1 MARFVGTSGNDTK
14 RGIPTELN
22 TFENFGIGSDT
33 LTGGLKTDLFYL
45 LADEQIDV
53 INGSDGI
60 DRLDYT
66 NADRALRIDLG
77 AHGSGVTAVFHGLTY
92 TVAQVQN
99 VEDATGSRYDD
110 TIIGTNGSNT
120 LDGGGGNDYLYGL
133 GGIDVLLGGAGTD
146 RLYGGDQ
153 DDTLFGGIGNDY
165 LNGGNGVDTVSYAD
179 ADRGD
184 GLDINLG
191 DRMQMHTQI
200 AAQTA
205 VVGPSY
211 QLETDNLVGIENAT
225 GTKYSDELDGSSGA
239 NVLDGAGGDDF
250 IFGHRGDDTL
260 LGGEGD
266 DFLSGGIGA
275 DQLIGGNGVDWADY
289 SRNVLDD
296 DPYVY
301 QNQPSSSVTI
311 SLINPASNTW
321 WAAGDT
327 YDSIENVY
335 GSPFNDV
342 ITGNDN
348 DNIIVG
354 GDGSNT
360 LYGNGGRDTL
370 VGSLLAADTFYGG
383 SDSDTVD
390 YSEAFLPTQDVSP
403 VSVTIDLQNQ
413 GVNAGAAAGDRFY
426 EVENIIGTSRSDTI
440 LGDNRSN
447 DLRGGD
453 GADRLM
459 GRGGTDTLIGGGDLD
474 TAVFRG
480 DVSDYS
486 FRVLQ
491 MSPSINNER
500 FLEVTDLT
508 SNRDGTDY
516 VIGIEQLEFNGVVHN
531 ISEWLI

>member
-1 MARFVGTSGNDTK
+1 MVMAKFVGTSANDTK
-14 RGIPTELN
+14 RGIPTEVN

-45 LADEQIDV
+45 LADEQVDF

-77 AHGSGVTAVFHGLTY
+77 SHGSGVTAVFHGLTY

-153 DDTLFGGIGNDY
+153 DDTLVGGIGNDY
-165 LNGGNGVDTVSYAD
+165 LNGGNGIDTVSYAD
-179 ADRGD
+179 ADRGG
-184 GLDINLG
+184 GLAINLG
-191 DRMQMHTQI
+191 DKIQGLTGSLVGQ
-200 AAQTA
+200 AQTA
-205 VVGPSY
+205 VVGPSS
-211 QLETDNLVGIENAT
+211 QRETDNLVDIENAT
-225 GTKYSDELDGSSGA
+225 GTQYSDSFDGSSGA
-239 NVLDGAGGDDF
+239 NVLDGAGGNDF
-250 IFGHRGDDTL
+250 IFGHGGDDTL

-266 DFLSGGIGA
+266 DLLSGGLGR

-289 SRNVLDD
+289 SLNLLDD

-301 QNQPSSSVTI
+301 QNPPSSSVII
-311 SLINPASNTW
+311 SLINPAGNTW

-327 YDSIENVY
+327 YDRIENIY
-335 GSPFNDV
+335 GSAFNDV

-360 LYGNGGRDTL
+360 LYGNGGN
-370 VGSLLAADTFYGG
+370 DTF
-383 SDSDTVD
+383 VD
-390 YSEAFLPTQDVSP
+390 APGKPILSM
-403 VSVTIDLQNQ
+403 
-413 GVNAGAAAGDRFY
+413 AAA
-426 EVENIIGTSRSDTI
+426 TAT
-440 LGDNRSN
+440 
-447 DLRGGD
+447 
-453 GADRLM
+453 RLTTPELSC
-459 GRGGTDTLIGGGDLD
+459 R
-474 TAVFRG
+474 
-480 DVSDYS
+480 
-486 FRVLQ
+486 
-491 MSPSINNER
+491 E
-500 FLEVTDLT
+500 
-508 SNRDGTDY
+508 
-516 VIGIEQLEFNGVVHN
+516 
-531 ISEWLI
+531 